1 MATTNLGLEQPEY
14 LSDGETGIN
23 AYKDNYAKIDALI
36 GDILCYDGD
45 ILTYEDEILISVL

>member
-23 AYKDNYAKIDALI
+23 AYAANFGKIDALI
-36 GDILCYDGD
+36 NTILIYDGD
-45 ILTYEDEILISVL
+45 IVTYNNVIVITAL